1 MNVSVIDSC
10 YKILGDKPQP
20 YVGAGASYVRW
31 ELRRHG
37 ITEVS
42 PFKADVLL
50 VSAVAPIEYKHV
62 RRIRKLFPDKM
73 IIVGGAGATCPK
85 CFEDYADC
93 LCLGDGQ
100 AFFDELFGNGVGD
113 AARLPNVWQRGG
125 SCAVTID
132 QNFPW
137 NMPPVCADN
146 GIVEI
151 PCGRGC
157 KNKCFFCH
165 TTWTFKYQEHP
176 CPQEV
181 IDNARRMQAEGQ
193 KFSYLSNDVMQH
205 SFFARLPHTSA
216 GSYSI
221 AYLRHAGLPPARQV
235 RLGVEGVSERLRE
248 AVNKP
253 ITHDDL
259 VQCTSW
265 LNANG
270 KSVRWFMICG
280 LPYETAEDWDELKRA
295 IRDWKM
301 LTPKGT
307 LEISFTA
314 FIPEPSTPMAYLPIS
329 DDYYSYYRDFAE
341 WFFNGRGWSN
351 RIKLYK
357 PKGIQTRNEAICA
370 HMGKSLSEI
379 YNSEACGGNERV
391 MYLLTHE
398 QRHAVAARYKDV
410 MQIRSR

>member
-1 MNVSVIDSC
+1 MKISVIDSC

-20 YVGAGASYVRW
+20 YVGAGANYVRW

-42 PFKADVLL
+42 PINADVLL

-62 RRIRKLFPDKM
+62 RRIRKFFPDK
-73 IIVGGAGATCPK
+73 IIVVGGAGATCPK
-85 CFEDYADC
+85 CFEDYADY

-100 AFFDELFGNGVGD
+100 VFLSELFNNGIED
-113 AARLPNVWQRGG
+113 AAKLSNVWRRGELR
-125 SCAVTID
+125 AVAID

-137 NMPPVCADN
+137 NMPPVYADN

-157 KNKCFFCH
+157 KNKCLFCH

-176 CPQEV
+176 RPQEV
-181 IDNARRMQAEGQ
+181 IDNAKRMLIENQ
-193 KFSYLSNDVMQH
+193 KFSNLSNDVMQH
-205 SFFARLPHTSA
+205 SFFDRLPHTAA

-221 AYLRHAGLPPARQV
+221 SYLRRTGLPPARQV
-235 RLGVEGVSERLRE
+235 RLGIEGVSERLRA

-253 ITHDDL
+253 IVHDDL

-280 LPYETAEDWDELKRA
+280 LPYETAQDWEELKRA

-301 LTPKGT
+301 ITPKGT

-314 FIPEPSTPMAYLPIS
+314 FIPEPSTPMAYLPI
-329 DDYYSYYRDFAE
+329 DDGYYSHYKDFAE

-351 RIKLYK
+351 RVKLYK
-357 PKGIQTRNEAICA
+357 PKGPQTRNEAISA
-370 HMGKSLSEI
+370 HMGKSLTDI
-379 YNSEACGGNERV
+379 YNPQSCSGNERV
-391 MYLLTHE
+391 EYLLTRK
-398 QRHAVAARYKDV
+398 QRGLVATKYKDT
-410 MQIRSR
+410 MKKS